1 MRYCLFILLLLIPLH
16 GVCQH
21 AAISATKM
29 NVLYVGVEN
38 PVSFAVENTECSEL
52 SMLVKN
58 GSAKRT
64 GDCEY
69 SVEVTK
75 PGTTTIFILKGKDTV
90 YKTMYRVKNL
100 PQVVMDGNATGP
112 YWFLLDSVRSH
123 TGLTTFMED
132 HFDFDAS
139 FSIVSYSVTV
149 MRERKLGDKKKIY
162 CSECIK
168 KIENERY
175 ETVFSGTNKG
185 AKFNESLNAFIQ
197 HKLMPGDKVFIE
209 DIKVLGPDKR
219 IRFLNSIIFRV
230 Q

>member
-1 MRYCLFILLLLIPLH
+1 MRYCLFILLLLIQLR

-38 PVSFAVENTECSEL
+38 PISFAVENTECSEL
-52 SMLVKN
+52 SLAVENGLVKRM
-58 GSAKRT
+58 GA
-64 GDCEY
+64 CEY
-69 SVEVTK
+69 NVVVTK
-75 PGTTTIFILKGKDTV
+75 PGMTTIYILKGQDTV
-90 YKTMYRVKNL
+90 YRTIYRVKNL
-100 PQVVMDGNATGP
+100 PQVVIDGNGTGP
-112 YWFLLDSVRSH
+112 NWFLLDSLRSH
-123 TGLTTFMED
+123 TGLTTLMED

-149 MRERKLGDKKKIY
+149 MRERKLDGKKKTY
-162 CSECIK
+162 CNECIK

>member
-1 MRYCLFILLLLIPLH
+1 
-16 GVCQH
+16 
-21 AAISATKM
+21 M

-52 SMLVKN
+52 SLAVEN

-69 SVEVTK
+69 SVEVIK
-75 PGTTTIFILKGKDTV
+75 PGTTTIFILKGNDTV
-90 YKTMYRVKNL
+90 YRTTYRVKNL
-100 PQVVMDGNATGP
+100 PQVVIDGDATGP
-112 YWFLLDSVRSH
+112 YWFLLDSLRSH
-123 TGLTTFMED
+123 TGLTTLMED

-149 MRERKLGDKKKIY
+149 MRERKLDGKKKTY
-162 CSECIK
+162 CNECIK
-168 KIENERY
+168 KIENEHY
-175 ETVFSGTNKG
+175 ETVFSEINKG
-185 AKFNESLNAFIQ
+185 VAFDEALNVFIQ